1 MVHKE
6 LIKKGWECSVNRVA
20 QLMRRAG
27 LKSKTGKKFKVTTD
41 SEHNY
46 PVADNLLNRNFS
58 VDEPNK
64 AWVGDITYMQNTQTQ
79 GSLLLLGFASIF
91 AECSIDC
98 DKNSPI
104 TQEFYAM
111 VQNKFQYAISGL
123 TF

>member
-64 AWVGDITYMQNTQTQ
+64 AWVGDITYIWTRERWLYLAV
-79 GSLLLLGFASIF
+79 LLDLYDRSVVGW
-91 AECSIDC
+91 
-98 DKNSPI
+98 
-104 TQEFYAM
+104 AM
-111 VQNKFQYAISGL
+111 
-123 TF
+123 